1 MLLVRLVRVQT
12 LSYPKTI
19 VFTLCNVNHVVLH
32 DLYLLSRLVSR
43 PKLEMTGGRLEHN
56 RFHSTPKNT
65 LLFLFPA
72 TSHIYLFSSCFNDSY
87 TSLSLSQLSC
97 CTAWSFTSLCCR
109 CHCPVLKASDASKS
123 YATIARCH
131 HSTIRPWRRFRYGW
145 RLFLGRGPRAKRQ
158 PRQLNDDN
166 VYRNHLFWLYIL
178 FIKWGVL
185 FSRWTI
191 H

>member
-1 MLLVRLVRVQT
+1 MCNSLHRQPEHVIQFLFTELGTTGSVDGSQQLIIKGRWQQKQIENVLRRYIGKCCCAVSSCMCSNTKLQWNMLLVRLVRVQT

-97 CTAWSFTSLCCR
+97 CTA
-109 CHCPVLKASDASKS
+109 
-123 YATIARCH
+123 
-131 HSTIRPWRRFRYGW
+131 
-145 RLFLGRGPRAKRQ
+145 
-158 PRQLNDDN
+158 
-166 VYRNHLFWLYIL
+166 
-178 FIKWGVL
+178 
-185 FSRWTI
+185 
-191 H
+191 